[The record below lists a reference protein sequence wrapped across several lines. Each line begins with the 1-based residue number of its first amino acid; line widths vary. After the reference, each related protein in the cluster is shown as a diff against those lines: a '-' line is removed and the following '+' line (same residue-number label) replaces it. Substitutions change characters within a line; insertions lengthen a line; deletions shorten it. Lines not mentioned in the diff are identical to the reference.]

1 LPTDAFMS
9 KPTASPRDDSA
20 AREGTAYRAAMDY
33 ILQRLNYERVSHDS
47 YNVEDFR
54 LARMARLLELLGDPQ
69 EKIPVA
75 HVAGT
80 KGKGSTS
87 AMLAAMLQAR
97 GDVRVGLFTSPHIT
111 RFEERF
117 TVDGVEAT
125 PFEVVSLVE
134 QVRPAVEM
142 VVAEMPPGPTYF
154 EVTTALAWLHFL
166 NRNCQLGVIEVGLG
180 GRLDSTNIC
189 RPHCCIITSISRDH
203 TRLLGEALPQIAAEK
218 AGIIKPGVPM
228 VTGVE
233 QPEVRKVV
241 EDFAQRAN
249 APLYCLGREIKY
261 EVRPPHETNELPRYQ
276 VDVETPKQRYEG
288 LLCPLPGEHQ
298 CRNLALA
305 VTAYDLVCESSNQA
319 SVRNGLASLR
329 WPLRIEEVS
338 RNPRVILDSAHNDAS
353 MTALCATLASLKAS
367 RRVLIFATSRDKDAS
382 AMLRILNRSLDE
394 VIVTRYAQNPRALPV
409 DQLTQLAG
417 AELTIPWQEAPDPA
431 SAWEMARRRVDAQG
445 LICISGS
452 VFLAAE
458 MQSIVKGSQ

>member
-1 LPTDAFMS
+1 MSQPSASLP
-9 KPTASPRDDSA
+9 DDSS
-20 AREGTAYRAAMDY
+20 ARQGSAYRDAMDY
-33 ILQRLNYERVSHDS
+33 IFQRLNYERVSHDS

-54 LARMARLLELLGDPQ
+54 LARMARLLELLGNPQ

-87 AMLAAMLQAR
+87 AMLAAMLQAADIR
-97 GDVRVGLFTSPHIT
+97 TGLFTSPHIA

-125 PFEVVSLVE
+125 PSEIVSLVE
-134 QVRPAVEM
+134 EIRPAVEK

-154 EVTTALAWLHFL
+154 EVTTALAWAYFL
-166 NRNCQLGVIEVGLG
+166 NRKCEMAVIEVGLG

-203 TRLLGEALPQIAAEK
+203 MRLLGETLPQIAAEK
-218 AGIIKPGVPM
+218 AGIIKPAVPV

-233 QPEVRKVV
+233 QPEVLQVV
-241 EDFAQRAN
+241 EDFAHRAN
-249 APLYCLGREIKY
+249 APLYRLGREIKC
-261 EVRPPHETNELPRYQ
+261 EVRSVQEADALPRYE
-276 VDVETPKQRYEG
+276 VDVETARQRYEG

-305 VTAYDLVCESSNQA
+305 VTAYDLLRASSDQA
-319 SVRNGLASLR
+319 IVRNGLAKLN
-329 WPLRIEEVS
+329 WPLRIQEVS
-338 RNPRVILDSAHNDAS
+338 RHPRVILDSAHNDAS
-353 MTALCATLASLKAS
+353 MTALCATLAPLKPS

-382 AMLRILNRSLDE
+382 AMLRILNRSFDE
-394 VIVTRYAQNPRALPV
+394 VIVTRYVHNPRALPV
-409 DQLTQLAG
+409 DQLDQLAG
-417 AELTIPWQEAPDPA
+417 EELTIPWQAAVDPA
-431 SAWEMARRRVDAQG
+431 TAWQIAQSHVDADG
-445 LICISGS
+445 LICVSGS

-458 MQSIVKGSQ
+458 MQPIVKGPI